1 MAGVN
6 CQFSILLPR
15 KTRATWRLMCLLS
28 KLLKFPIQ
36 EGVEE
41 GAEADISLKENMTTG
56 TDRQGGPVGGKRV
69 ATKNKGETKDKGPSE
84 DFLGHCRLQRLNYF
98 QKNSCM
104 YELRPMEMGKYTKDY
119 AKNAEKKPRCDCKL
133 NYTLLSL
140 YY

>member
-1 MAGVN
+1 
-6 CQFSILLPR
+6 
-15 KTRATWRLMCLLS
+15 MCLLS

-84 DFLGHCRLQRLNYF
+84 GFLGHWRLQRLNYF
-98 QKNSCM
+98 SKNSCNSQLRM
-104 YELRPMEMGKYTKDY
+104 YELRPMKMGRYTKDY